1 MRLSAKLLAA
11 ILSLFFSITL
21 FAQNSGNVTGTLL
34 DGNSGDPVG
43 FATVSL
49 TQKGAS
55 KVYKYALT
63 TSAGKVTIE
72 NVRHGTYILKAEMMG
87 YKPFEKEITVGDRNL
102 ALGELKMEV
111 DQEVL
116 DAASVSAMGNA
127 VVVKKD
133 TIEYNASSFATTD
146 NDMLINLLKKLP
158 GIEVGDD
165 GSITS
170 NGEKVTKIYIDG
182 KTFFMDDPQLA
193 SQNIPAKMVEKLKVI
208 KKKSEQAEF
217 SGVDDG
223 QEETVIDLSVQQSM
237 MDGLFANVMLGAGH
251 DLKSEETG
259 SDVPDWMT
267 EHNDAVRFQSNAF
280 IGKFK
285 KNSQLSIILNA
296 NNANTRGFGDI
307 AGGNMRAMMGG
318 MGGGGGFGGG
328 GGGGITT
335 SWMGG
340 LNGSVDLFDN
350 DMQLA
355 GNYVYNGSNTY
366 SGSLTSRTNHMRG
379 SEDIVSDTETHGVS
393 NSDGHRFGIRLEHK
407 FSDNT
412 SILFEPQVN
421 FGGGNF
427 TNSSLFNT
435 VSVSGV
441 PSNDGWSSSNGLNNN
456 WATNGRFLLRQRLGL
471 PGRTLTANVTWN
483 YSENQ
488 MESFNQSLTNTYRGG
503 TKADT
508 PTLVNQRS
516 DQKTSSASASGRVE
530 YTEPMGNNFYISAN
544 YAYNWS
550 ESHTNKDTYNSGVY
564 DWRTYELNNL
574 IYNRE
579 GETYDDVYSNSIYNR
594 NITQNIGANVM
605 YQSARMHAQIGAALM
620 PRSVYNLTNGKDYED
635 KALNWAPNASVFANF
650 NDFSNMRFFY
660 NGRSSQPSTTQL
672 MPVMDNSNPLNMTLG
687 NPYLVSYFNHSVRL
701 EYGYTNRQ
709 TFFSMRTNLGG
720 SMTTDPI
727 VNAVWYDPSM
737 VQYRFPINGK
747 ASKNANFM
755 FMVNTPIGKSN
766 FRFSTNTNVNYSQ
779 SHSYIGAA
787 RMDMSDFFNENKEFD
802 YVKFHDAY
810 WGASATKKFET
821 DFLDNRTTNL
831 SVNENVSLTYRLDN
845 LDLSVGARTRM
856 SKPWYTVV
864 TEETNQKANWTNT
877 VSGSANWTV
886 GQSGLNFNLD
896 GNYTWYEGFTTN
908 PGSSFIINTEISKTI
923 FRGNGTFALRAYD
936 LLNQTKT
943 FSVSDNENYHTESRS
958 IALGRYIIASLT
970 FRFGTFGGRRG
981 GMGGPRGG
989 GDRGGNRGGGFQG
1002 PPMGG
1007 GGFGG
1012 GRPEM

>member
-1 MRLSAKLLAA
+1 MRKTARLLAA
-11 ILSLFFSITL
+11 ILSLFLSVTL
-21 FAQNSGNVTGTLL
+21 FAQNSANVTGTLL
-34 DGNSGDPVG
+34 DGNSGEPVG

-49 TQKGAS
+49 TPKGSTKVS
-55 KVYKYALT
+55 KYVLS

-72 NVRHGTYILKAEMMG
+72 GVRHGTYTLKAEMMG
-87 YKPFEKEITVGDRNL
+87 YKTYTQEITIRDRNL
-102 ALGELKMEV
+102 ALGDLKMEV

-133 TIEYNASSFATTD
+133 TVEYNASSFATTD

-158 GIEVGDD
+158 GIEVADD
-165 GSITS
+165 GTITS
-170 NGEKVTKIYIDG
+170 NGERVTKIYIDG

-193 SQNIPAKMVEKLKVI
+193 SQNIPAKMIEKLKVI

-237 MDGLFANVMLGAGH
+237 MNGMFANVMLGAGH
-251 DLKSEETG
+251 DLKGEDASG
-259 SDVPDWMT
+259 DDVPDWMT
-267 EHNDAVRFQSNAF
+267 EHNDAFRFQSNAF
-280 IGKFK
+280 IGNFR
-285 KNSQLSIILNA
+285 KNSQVSLILNA

-318 MGGGGGFGGG
+318 GGGGFGGGG

-366 SGSLTSRTNHMRG
+366 SGSLTSRTTHMRG
-379 SEDIVSDTETHGVS
+379 SEDIVSDTESHGVS
-393 NSDGHRFGIRLEHK
+393 NSGGHRFGIRLEHK
-407 FSDNT
+407 FSENT

-427 TNSSLFNT
+427 NNSSLFNT

-456 WATNGRFLLRQRLGL
+456 WATSGRFLLRQRLGM
-471 PGRTLTANVTWN
+471 PGRTLTANVNWN
-483 YSENQ
+483 YSENK
-488 MESFNQSLTNTYRGG
+488 MESYNQSLTNTYRGG
-503 TKADT
+503 TKADV

-516 DQKTSSASASGRVE
+516 EQNTNNVSASGRVE
-530 YTEPMGNNFYISAN
+530 YTEPMGGNFYLSAN

-564 DWRTYELNNL
+564 DWHTYGLDNL
-574 IYNRE
+574 IYVRD

-594 NITQNIGANVM
+594 NITQNIGFNAM
-605 YQSARMHAQIGAALM
+605 YQSSKLHAQVGAALM
-620 PRSVYNLTNGKDYED
+620 PRNIYNMTNGRDYED
-635 KALNWAPNASVFANF
+635 KSLNWAPNASVFANF

-672 MPVMDNSNPLNMTLG
+672 MPVMDNSNPLSMTLG

-709 TFFSMRTNLGG
+709 TFFSLRTNLNG

-727 VNAVWYDPSM
+727 VNAVWYDPAM
-737 VQYRFPINGK
+737 VQYRFPVNGK
-747 ASKNANFM
+747 ASKNASFM

-766 FRFSTNTNVNYSQ
+766 FRVSTNTNVNVSQ

-787 RMDMSDFFNENKEFD
+787 KMDMSDYFNENKEFD

-810 WGASATKKFET
+810 WGKSATKKFES

-831 SVNENVSLTYRLDN
+831 NVSENLSLTYRLDN
-845 LDLSVGARTRM
+845 LELTAGARTRM

-864 TEETNQKANWTNT
+864 TDETNQKMNWTNT

-886 GQSGLNFNLD
+886 GQTGLNFNLN

-908 PGSSFIINTEISKTI
+908 PGSSFIINTEFSKTI
-923 FRGNGTFALRAYD
+923 FRGAGTFALRAYD

-943 FSVSDNENYHTESRS
+943 FSVSDSENYHTESRS
-958 IALGRYIIASLT
+958 IALGRYVIASLT
-970 FRFGTFGGRRG
+970 FRLGTFGGRRG

-989 GDRGGNRGGGFQG
+989 DRGPGG
-1002 PPMGG
+1002 P

-1012 GRPEM
+1012 GRGFGGPPMR